1 MARVALQP
9 RPRRTQAERSRD
21 SERSLLQAAAELI
34 AEGGVNAATLEAVGL
49 RAGYSRGLATQK
61 FGSKQ
66 GLVEALVAYL
76 RERSEQAMQ
85 EQAIDALPGLDAVTA
100 YVDAYLTNL
109 NGNPELRA
117 YFILLSGAVADG
129 TAPAS
134 VFADTHR
141 WAERRIEGLI
151 RRGQAEG
158 AIRADL
164 NANAAALM
172 VGSLLLGLSTQ
183 MQIDPAMDVAPIRET
198 VRAALRAALRS

>member
-117 YFILLSGAVADG
+117 
-129 TAPAS
+129 
-134 VFADTHR
+134 
-141 WAERRIEGLI
+141 
-151 RRGQAEG
+151 
-158 AIRADL
+158 
-164 NANAAALM
+164 
-172 VGSLLLGLSTQ
+172 
-183 MQIDPAMDVAPIRET
+183 
-198 VRAALRAALRS
+198 